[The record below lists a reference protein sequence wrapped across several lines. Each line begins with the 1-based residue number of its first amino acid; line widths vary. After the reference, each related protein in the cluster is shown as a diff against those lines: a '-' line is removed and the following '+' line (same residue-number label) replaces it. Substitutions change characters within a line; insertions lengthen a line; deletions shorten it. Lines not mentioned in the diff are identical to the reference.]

1 MSSPVVFS
9 LTRAQRDYLLTLRR
23 HRSAWVNF
31 DKRVRETSYRL
42 GYATQAEK
50 PRLTPLGVAIVRLA
64 TLAAKASHIR
74 RSPAR

>member
-9 LTRAQRDYLLTLRR
+9 LTQAQRDYLMAIRR
-23 HRSAWVNF
+23 HPSSWPTF
-31 DKRVRETSYRL
+31 DKRTRESCVRLR
-42 GYATQAEK
+42 YATRPEK